1 MDRLDHVPPDPAGL
15 LHRSALLGAGLAV
28 DEIDRLVRAR
38 VLVPVRRGSYRLGD
52 DEPRSPVHAHLL
64 RARATAPHLAPGSVL
79 GHVTA
84 ALVLGLPVWNLP
96 LDRVHAVRERSTGGG
111 RNRHGTSV
119 HRAPLPDDDVR
130 ELDGLLVTSP
140 ARTLVDLART
150 VPAEQALVT
159 VDAALHQHV
168 RLRPRSERPPPG
180 ATTVDELTEV
190 LSRFGG
196 RVGTPAARRVVALAD
211 ARSESPGESRSR
223 FRMYLASLPDPATQ
237 WEVPG
242 LPFRADFAWP
252 EHGVV
257 GEFDGRIK
265 YGRPLRPGQDL
276 GEVLWEEKRREDLIR
291 STGLTVVRWVWSDL
305 ADGSMVARLAHRL
318 GTARR
323 PVASRGAPC
332 DGRRAT

>member
-1 MDRLDHVPPDPAGL
+1 
-15 LHRSALLGAGLAV
+15 
-28 DEIDRLVRAR
+28 
-38 VLVPVRRGSYRLGD
+38 
-52 DEPRSPVHAHLL
+52 
-64 RARATAPHLAPGSVL
+64 
-79 GHVTA
+79 
-84 ALVLGLPVWNLP
+84 
-96 LDRVHAVRERSTGGG
+96 
-111 RNRHGTSV
+111 
-119 HRAPLPDDDVR
+119 
-130 ELDGLLVTSP
+130 
-140 ARTLVDLART
+140 
-150 VPAEQALVT
+150 
-159 VDAALHQHV
+159 
-168 RLRPRSERPPPG
+168 
-180 ATTVDELTEV
+180 V

-305 ADGSMVARLAHRL
+305 ADGSMVARLAHSL
-318 GTARR
+318 GTARH